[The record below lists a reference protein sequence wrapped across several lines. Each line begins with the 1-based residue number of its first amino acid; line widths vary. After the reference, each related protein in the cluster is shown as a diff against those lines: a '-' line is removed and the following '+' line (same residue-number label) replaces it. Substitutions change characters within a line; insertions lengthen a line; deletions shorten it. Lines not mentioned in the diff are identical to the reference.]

1 MLAYSFRFQKLTNA
15 KSATVTSNAM
25 IHKITHP
32 KFSALLIFGL
42 SMTTLISAAL
52 YIISFMW
59 WFQRDAIIAFVCTPT
74 IIFLLFTIWLDRRF
88 SFKFKRYSILT
99 VGILLIA
106 LSLFGP
112 TKKRLIVATENKGNL
127 ILTTIKEYKN
137 KFGAYPKNLEDP
149 FFIDLNKSSLPFRP
163 FHYQTFND
171 KDGPNCEIYY
181 ISFDGYVGHL
191 RADADKWFY
200 VD

>member
-1 MLAYSFRFQKLTNA
+1 MKQVFSQAA
-15 KSATVTSNAM
+15 VTCNAM
-25 IHKITHP
+25 TDKITNP
-32 KFSALLIFGL
+32 KFSTLLIFGL
-42 SMTTLISAAL
+42 GMTILISGAL

-59 WFQRDAIIAFVCTPT
+59 WFQRDAIIALVCAPT
-74 IIFLLFTIWLDRRF
+74 IIFLLLTIWLDRRF
-88 SFKFKRYSILT
+88 SFKLKRYSVLT
-99 VGILLIA
+99 IGILLLA
-106 LSLFGP
+106 LLLFGP
-112 TKKRLIVATENKGNL
+112 TKKRLIESTENKGKL

-137 KFGAYPKNLEDP
+137 KFGEYPKSLEDP
-149 FFIDLNKSSLPFRP
+149 FFVDLNKSSLPFRP

-181 ISFDGYVGHL
+181 ISFDGYIGHL